1 MFFPTGKLI
10 GSSRLLHC
18 WLEARWEEGIPKP
31 AQGYQCGGK
40 VSSPICQMEHVK
52 GQPAERGRQR
62 AWKAKHSQECP
73 VSPRKK
79 KTTTKNQ
86 MKLQTVCNGIT
97 LICRGR
103 AGGAALTVIYWVVST
118 NIWEWLEPKCQL
130 LNSGAEHEAGS
141 GPGPG
146 WAAVRFPWTNVELRL
161 LSFLWGRALQR
172 TAMGASDNEK
182 YLKNNVNSI
191 GQSCIQLKIS
201 WRTLVFLFLFVS
213 PCFLF

>member
-1 MFFPTGKLI
+1 MSVHGRSQHMSSRTRSEGSPEMFFPTGKLI
-10 GSSRLLHC
+10 GSSRLLRC

-141 GPGPG
+141 GPGL
-146 WAAVRFPWTNVELRL
+146 AELRWDFHGL
-161 LSFLWGRALQR
+161 TWSWDCCHSYGAEHCSVQRWGLQTMR
-172 TAMGASDNEK
+172 ST
-182 YLKNNVNSI
+182 
-191 GQSCIQLKIS
+191 
-201 WRTLVFLFLFVS
+201 WRIM
-213 PCFLF
+213 